1 MPHSS
6 PEKPLFTN
14 HEQERYQRHLQLPNF
29 GPVGQNRCRESHI
42 VIVGMGGLGCPV
54 ALYLTAAG
62 VGTLTLVDAD
72 DVSLSNLQRQI
83 LFTEDDIGMKKV
95 EAAAQRLRKHNHLV
109 SINTVRERLSP
120 SNAKHILSSAD
131 LVIDCTDNF
140 FARYLI
146 NDVCHDMSKPWIYS
160 SVLGQQGQ
168 AVLFQPKHS
177 CFRCL
182 FPKLSNAPDCNQAGV
197 LGVMPGMMGTMQA
210 SLALEHLC
218 AIQETKHNEL
228 IQVSSWPFGL
238 TKIQLKK
245 SPECA
250 LCNDTA
256 SKEQLSADYQLPAS
270 SLDQAHILSAEA
282 LDGVHTSSNTVL
294 VDLRSQQDFEANN
307 LGGINIPLGRLSNNF
322 RPKQNYTYVFYCQT
336 GKRSAWAVAQLMSA
350 EPSLETQCNIYS
362 LQGGIDS
369 VS

>member
-6 PEKPLFTN
+6 PEKPLFNN

-62 VGTLTLVDAD
+62 VGKLTLVDAD

-95 EAAAQRLRKHNHLV
+95 AAAAQRLNKHNHLV
-109 SINTVRERLSP
+109 SINTKSERLSP

-146 NDVCHDMSKPWIYS
+146 NDVCHQMSKPWIYS

-168 AVLFQPKHS
+168 AVLFYPKRS

-218 AIQETKHNEL
+218 AAQEPDHNQL
-228 IQVSSWPFGL
+228 LQVSSWPFAL
-238 TKIQLKK
+238 TKIQLTK
-245 SPECA
+245 SPTCT
-250 LCNDTA
+250 LCNGTA
-256 SKEQLSADYQLPAS
+256 SEEQLSVDYQAPVSPLNKAY
-270 SLDQAHILSAEA
+270 ILTPEA
-282 LDGVHTSSNTVL
+282 LDELRISSNTVL
-294 VDLRSQQDFEANN
+294 VDLRSEQDFEANN
-307 LGGINIPLGRLSNNF
+307 LGGVNIPLEHLSRDF
-322 RPKQNYTYVFYCQT
+322 RAEKNHTYVFYCQT
-336 GKRSAWAVAQLMSA
+336 GKRSEWAITQLLSADPSVTAQC
-350 EPSLETQCNIYS
+350 TIYS
-362 LQGGIDS
+362 LQGGIDA
-369 VS
+369 VI